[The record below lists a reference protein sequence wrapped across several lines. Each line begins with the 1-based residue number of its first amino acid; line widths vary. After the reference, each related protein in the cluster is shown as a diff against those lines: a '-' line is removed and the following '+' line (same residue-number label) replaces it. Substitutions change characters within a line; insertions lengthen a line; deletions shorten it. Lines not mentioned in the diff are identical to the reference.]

1 MLYII
6 TKRGYYIMQRL
17 RREIAELLAQVNDL
31 EKLKIIYQ
39 FIRGILSS

>member
-1 MLYII
+1 
-6 TKRGYYIMQRL
+6 MQRL
-17 RREIAELLAQVNDL
+17 RREIAELLTQVNDL

>member
-1 MLYII
+1 
-6 TKRGYYIMQRL
+6 MQRL
-17 RREIAELLAQVNDL
+17 RREIAELLAQANDL

>member
-1 MLYII
+1 
-6 TKRGYYIMQRL
+6 MQRL

-31 EKLKIIYQ
+31 KKLKIIYQ